1 MSTLITVNDFINS
14 GLPVSDD
21 IRTEEIQFAIKT
33 VEKTYLKNFIGAEL
47 YKQLIDSPTDY
58 SNLLNETD
66 YTNGIKHSEYE
77 MVFAWLMYDRM
88 RLTRYASVIKDDEHS
103 TDPSED
109 DIMSICSM
117 HWESALE
124 NIIETLLANDLEP
137 ADEVTP
143 QPPFAELLFKYYN
156 KHKR

>member
-1 MSTLITVNDFINS
+1 MATTLITVNEYLDS
-14 GLPVSDD
+14 GVNTSDD
-21 IRTEEIQFAIKT
+21 IRPREVEFVIKT
-33 VEKTYLKNFIGAEL
+33 VETIYLKPFISDEL
-47 YKQLIDSPTDY
+47 YTA
-58 SNLLNETD
+58 LLDQSYANAD
-66 YTNGIKHSEYE
+66 LKNSIKFAEYHL
-77 MVFAWLMYDRM
+77 VFAYMLYDRF
-88 RLTRYASVIKDDEHS
+88 RLTRYSSVIKDDEHS

-117 HWESALE
+117 HWENGIE
-124 NIIETLLANDLEP
+124 IIIDALLANDLEP